1 MNALTDI
8 LDEQIRCAEA
18 MLNALGR
25 ENAALVSGDT
35 DVLTA
40 VGADKARLVDS
51 LERLEIE
58 RRSLGD
64 SERGSTQWRALLEL
78 ISSCKEQN
86 QRNGALLKARSEQVQ
101 IALNALRGPE
111 PGFYDPSGFKP
122 AARSARPLGTA

>member
-1 MNALTDI
+1 MNALIDI

-18 MLNALGR
+18 MLSALGR
-25 ENAALVSGDT
+25 ESDALVSGDT
-35 DVLTA
+35 ELLGS

-51 LERLEIE
+51 LERLELE
-58 RRSLGD
+58 RRRFGD
-64 SERGSTQWRALLEL
+64 GERGSSQWRTLLEL